1 MTEPIDLHEAAERL
15 PEGTPESPV
24 ARVLTTASFL
34 VGSAGLLVAMG
45 GDALAVVGRH
55 TGIPFLGSIEI
66 VQAAIVLAAASAMV
80 AATLS
85 RSHATVHIIIERLSP
100 VQRDRFERF
109 ADLLSAVFF
118 AVLAGGSI
126 WISAELWDAA
136 ETTELLG
143 IPLKPLRLV
152 WAFSASLIVVLYL
165 VSTFRRGLRS
175 DHA

>member
-1 MTEPIDLHEAAERL
+1 MSEPIDLHEAAERL
-15 PEGTPESPV
+15 PEGAPQSRV
-24 ARVLTTASFL
+24 ARVLTTISFL
-34 VGSAGLLVAMG
+34 VGSAGLLIAMG

-55 TGIPFLGSIEI
+55 TGVPFLGSIEI
-66 VQAAIVLAAASAMV
+66 VQAAIVMAAASAMV

-100 VQRDRFERF
+100 MQRDRFERF

-118 AVLAGGSI
+118 AVLAAGAV

-165 VSTFRRGLRS
+165 VSTFRRSNGK
-175 DHA
+175 